1 MEYYA
6 AKKRDENLPFATAW
20 MDLEGVAKSL
30 SHVRFFE
37 RVFAKWNKS
46 DREKLIL
53 YDITYM

>member
-37 RVFAKWNKS
+37 RVFAK
-46 DREKLIL
+46 
-53 YDITYM
+53 

>member
-6 AKKRDENLPFATAW
+6 AEKRDENLPFATAQ

-30 SHVRFFE
+30 SHVRLFE

-46 DREKLIL
+46 DRERLIL
-53 YDITYM
+53 YDITYI